1 MLDFDSTTLSEIVS
15 GQSRTSQLITP
26 HRNSPMKPDQ
36 ARRVRTIAM
45 NAVSNHAA
53 EWS

>member
-1 MLDFDSTTLSEIVS
+1 MLDFDSTTLSEIMF
-15 GQSRTSQLITP
+15 GRSRTPQLITP
-26 HRNSPMKPDQ
+26 HRFYPMKPDQ

-45 NAVSNHAA
+45 CADSTHAA